1 MKIIDAY
8 NTIQTI
14 IDKDRPI
21 KILCDGK
28 EFRINDKYFD
38 SISISEA
45 NHPLQSARDLE
56 KILRD
61 FAPMQE
67 LSFKDNYKD
76 NYAIDQLIYKTKC
89 QGIAATIYLRK
100 L

>member
-14 IDKDRPI
+14 VDKDRPI
-21 KILCDGK
+21 KILCDNK
-28 EFRINDKYFD
+28 EFEINDKYFD
-38 SISISEA
+38 YIGISEG
-45 NHPLQSARDLE
+45 NHPMQSARDLE

-67 LSFKDNYKD
+67 LSFKDDCKD
-76 NYAIDQLIYKTKC
+76 NYTIDQLIYKSKC
-89 QGIAATIYLRK
+89 KGIAATIYLRK
-100 L
+100 I